1 MAATDAALEMLACR
15 LGEALTARGATVA
28 TAESCTGGWIAK
40 VITDVPGSSRWFG
53 AGFITYSNEA
63 KSAMLSVPA
72 ATIERHGA
80 VSEAVVVALA
90 EQARQRAAADF
101 AVAVSGVAG
110 PDGGTPEKPVGTV
123 WLGWAS
129 ERGTTTRRCHFEGDR
144 DTVRRQSVA
153 CALHGLLTLAT

>member
-1 MAATDAALEMLACR
+1 
-15 LGEALTARGATVA
+15 
-28 TAESCTGGWIAK
+28 
-40 VITDVPGSSRWFG
+40 FG

-80 VSEAVVVALA
+80 VSEAVVVVLA

-110 PDGGTPEKPVGTV
+110 PDGGTAEKPVGTV
-123 WLGWAS
+123 WIGWAS
-129 ERGTTTRRCHFEGDR
+129 AGGTTTRRCHFEGDR

-153 CALHGLLTLAT
+153 CALHGLLTLAS